1 MPWPMSSGPA
11 MRKRRPARERSP
23 AMNQAK
29 TFDEY
34 KAALENMP
42 SQHVREELLAEA
54 DTCGFTAWQM
64 AELCMIR
71 AEPWA

>member
-1 MPWPMSSGPA
+1 
-11 MRKRRPARERSP
+11 
-23 AMNQAK
+23 MNQAK

-42 SQHVREELLAEA
+42 SQHIREELLAEA